1 MSDRPLSKRCQ
12 RCRSPL
18 PAGYQATRCQTCV
31 AAPGPSAGTRS
42 QRAAAAPPEHLHPD
56 ALAATVVADGLAPV
70 RRLLAATAAP
80 ELRAVLLADA
90 SARARAALEATGSPG
105 RAVRRILD
113 RPY

>member
-1 MSDRPLSKRCQ
+1 M
-12 RCRSPL
+12 
-18 PAGYQATRCQTCV
+18 
-31 AAPGPSAGTRS
+31 
-42 QRAAAAPPEHLHPD
+42 
-56 ALAATVVADGLAPV
+56 ADGLAPV